1 MVDDRDPL
9 ISAIQHGDLK
19 KVIDLMDAEMDID
32 ALLRGTGKAAIHWA
46 ALADQV
52 NIVQYLVDNQ
62 ADINVNSTSDGRSP
76 IHNAADSSAVG
87 VVKVLLIR
95 GVDINDQDALGDT
108 ALHIAVNAEDVD
120 MVGLLL
126 ERGARVNLLNFSS
139 DTPLSYASR
148 LITDSPE
155 KNPIVELLKRH
166 GALYRKPERWEVW
179 KKR

>member
-9 ISAIQHGDLK
+9 ISAIQYGDLK
-19 KVIDLMDAEMDID
+19 KVIELMDAEMDID
-32 ALLRGTGKAAIHWA
+32 ALLGGTGKAAIHWA

-52 NIVQYLVDNQ
+52 NIVQYLADNR

-76 IHNAADSSAVG
+76 IHTAADHGSIEVM
-87 VVKVLLIR
+87 KVLLTS

-108 ALHIAVNAEDVD
+108 ALHIAVNALDVD

-126 ERGARVNLLNFSS
+126 ERGARVNLLNFRS
-139 DTPLSYASR
+139 DTPLSYASA
-148 LITDSPE
+148 LISDSPE
-155 KNPIVELLKRH
+155 LNQIAELLKRH
-166 GALYRKPERWEVW
+166 GALYRKPKWWEVW